1 MFPFLIF
8 FKMSG
13 SCRNVSADKEC
24 KSITLPTSMS
34 AGNKVTNGQE
44 FSL

>member
-8 FKMSG
+8 LKWSR
-13 SCRNVSADKEC
+13 SYRNVSADKEC
-24 KSITLPTSMS
+24 KSVTLCTSMS
-34 AGNKVTNGQE
+34 AGNKVTNGQD